1 MPTPAELAD
10 QLVAGAAALR
20 KAVAGMTREQL
31 TARPVPGKWSTM
43 EVVAHIADF
52 DPVLVDRMKRIV
64 ALGDVPLLLVADE
77 NLYLKAFNYHER
89 DVEDELA
96 LIELT
101 RKQAAKPSVDGIAS
115 AIQQFNLDA
124 KRLPTQEEGLQ
135 ALVVQPNDVTD
146 WNGPYIPA
154 SKLKD
159 PWGRD
164 FVYKNPGVKNPTGFD
179 VYSMGPKGDVNQ
191 GEDDDIGNW

>member
-31 TARPVPGKWSTM
+31 TARPVPGKWTTM

-101 RKQAAKPSVDGIAS
+101 RKQAAKFIRTLRPEQLELTGCHNKKGLVTLEKVIQMAINHIPHHLGFIAE
-115 AIQQFNLDA
+115 
-124 KRLPTQEEGLQ
+124 KRK
-135 ALVVQPNDVTD
+135 AL
-146 WNGPYIPA
+146 
-154 SKLKD
+154 
-159 PWGRD
+159 
-164 FVYKNPGVKNPTGFD
+164 GV
-179 VYSMGPKGDVNQ
+179 
-191 GEDDDIGNW
+191 

>member
-10 QLVAGAAALR
+10 QLVAGAASLR

-31 TARPVPGKWSTM
+31 VARPVAGKWSTM

-52 DPVLVDRMKRIV
+52 DPVLVDRMKRIL

-77 NLYLKAFNYHER
+77 NLYLKTFNYHER

-101 RKQAAKPSVDGIAS
+101 RKQAAKFIRALRPEQLELTGCHSKKGLVTLEKVIQMAINHVPHHLGFIAE
-115 AIQQFNLDA
+115 
-124 KRLPTQEEGLQ
+124 KRK
-135 ALVVQPNDVTD
+135 AL
-146 WNGPYIPA
+146 
-154 SKLKD
+154 
-159 PWGRD
+159 
-164 FVYKNPGVKNPTGFD
+164 GV
-179 VYSMGPKGDVNQ
+179 
-191 GEDDDIGNW
+191 